1 MPSTFLG
8 LETARRGLQA
18 SQVSLE
24 TTGHNIANVNTPGYS
39 RQQAVHVA
47 STPYANPTL
56 ASKLSPG
63 QLGTG
68 VEVNEIRRV
77 RNEYLDTQA
86 RDSTSSLGYWQIQ
99 EDIFARV
106 EAVFPE
112 PGSAGIG
119 DTMTSFFEAW
129 QDLNNYPQDPGVK
142 AAVAEIGDQ
151 LANMMRETYQQ
162 LTNVSKSAIDQLDS
176 QVDTVNDILVQI
188 RDVTEAIT
196 KVYEQGNQ
204 PNDLLDKRDYL
215 IDQLA
220 GFGQVSVDN
229 LTQNGKPTGEIKLSF
244 MGVGIDVNSVTEDY
258 FTLNQSGT
266 SVAITYVDDAG
277 NSNEVNLDTD
287 KGSLAG
293 IKNVLN
299 EIDNYQEQ
307 MVKLA
312 DSLSAAVNEA
322 LNEGRDVTDYIDF
335 FQGSLDS
342 TDPNDQFRVNP
353 DIMANPAGSDA
364 NGNLLIDG
372 TKAIDVARLYSTG
385 IDDLDGSTFNE
396 FYNAL
401 LSDIG
406 ADYSKAM
413 DMTENQSAIN
423 EQIDSLRQSVA
434 GVNMDE
440 ELSLMLQYQY
450 GYQASSRVMT
460 TLDEILDHLINRT
473 AV

>member
-39 RQQAVHVA
+39 RQNAVLVA
-47 STPYANPTL
+47 STPYANPTMS
-56 ASKLSPG
+56 SKLTPG

-68 VEVNEIRRV
+68 VEVNEIRRI

-86 RDSTSSLGYWQIQ
+86 RDSTSSWGYWQVQ

-106 EAVFPE
+106 EAVFTE
-112 PGSAGIG
+112 PGTTGVG
-119 DTMTSFFEAW
+119 DTLTSFFKAW
-129 QDLNNYPQDPGVK
+129 QDLNNNPQDPGVK

-151 LANMMRETYQQ
+151 LANMFREEYQQ
-162 LTNVSKSAIDQLDS
+162 LTIVRESAVSQLDS
-176 QVDTVNDILVQI
+176 QVNTVNDLLAQI
-188 RDVTEAIT
+188 RDVTGAIT

-220 GFGQVSVDN
+220 GFGEVSVEN
-229 LTQNGKPTGEIKLSF
+229 ITQNGKPTGEMRLLF
-244 MGVGIDVNSVTEDY
+244 NNIDVMSTTDKFFLKEEDD
-258 FTLNQSGT
+258 T
-266 SVAITYVDDAG
+266 VAITFGANAD
-277 NSNEVNLDTD
+277 NSELVYLNQG
-287 KGSLAG
+287 KGSLDG
-293 IKNVLN
+293 INQVLGN
-299 EIDNYQEQ
+299 IDSYLGQL
-307 MVKLA
+307 VKLT
-312 DSLSAAVNEA
+312 DSLSRVINQA
-322 LNEGRDVTDYIDF
+322 LNEGRAEADYIDF
-335 FQGSLDS
+335 FQGSLAS
-342 TDPNDQFRVNP
+342 TNPDDRFRVNP
-353 DIMANPAGSDA
+353 DILANPAGSDA
-364 NGNLLIDG
+364 AGNLLIDG

-385 IDDLDGSTFNE
+385 IDELDGATFNE

-401 LSDIG
+401 LSDVG
-406 ADYSKAM
+406 ADYSRFM
-413 DMTENQSAIN
+413 DMAENQSAIN
-423 EQIDSLRQSVA
+423 EQLESLRQSVA

-460 TLDEILDHLINRT
+460 TLDALLDHLINRT